1 MKLRVQNSRR
11 GIALIIVMIVII
23 VLGVLA
29 GGFAYS
35 MRVEMTL
42 ARRANFEPDLEWIGR
57 SGVEL
62 ARFVLAQPIP
72 NEPWDSLDQKWAGGS
87 GIRPGTQAM
96 NTVPTIL
103 EEISLENNQVGEG
116 RFSIKIVDAERKM
129 NINLADEPI
138 LKQALFLAGVDPSA
152 SSSIVEAILD
162 WRDPDDDPRIGGAE
176 SAYYLKLDPPYVA
189 KNGPIDDISELLL
202 IRDIT
207 PEMFWGGQSGAG
219 NHLLPHSS
227 QPLARG
233 RRRLS
238 RDETDLPPRVGLAD
252 LFTAISARQ
261 INVNTAS
268 AEVLQLVPGVD
279 PLMVQNILRHRGEF
293 PIGPGELAAL
303 MPGVGQ
309 ALFSVRSFTFE
320 VTVDAEIAGVKK
332 QYKAMLRR
340 NSPNSPRDI
349 QVLYLHGA

>member
-1 MKLRVQNSRR
+1 MKLRFQNSRR

-35 MRVEMTL
+35 MRVETTL
-42 ARRANFEPDLEWIGR
+42 ARHANFEPDLEWLGR

-62 ARFVLAQPIP
+62 ARFVLAQTIP
-72 NEPWDSLDQKWAGGS
+72 NEPWDSLDQKWAGGT
-87 GIRPGTQAM
+87 GIRPGSRPMDA
-96 NTVPTIL
+96 VPSIL
-103 EEISLENNQVGEG
+103 EQISLANNQVGEG
-116 RFSIKIVDAERKM
+116 HFSIKIVDAERKF
-129 NINLADEPI
+129 NINLADEPM
-138 LKQALFLAGVDPSA
+138 LKQALFLAGVDPS
-152 SSSIVEAILD
+152 SSSGIVEAIQD
-162 WRDPDDDPRIGGAE
+162 WRDPDDDSRIGGAE
-176 SAYYLKLDPPYVA
+176 SAYYLKLDPPYVS

-202 IRDIT
+202 IRDVT
-207 PEMFWGGQSGAG
+207 PEIYWGDGSGGRAM
-219 NHLLPHSS
+219 NYMP

-233 RRRLS
+233 RRRLF
-238 RDETDLPPRVGLAD
+238 RDESDLPPRIGLVN

-261 INVNTAS
+261 VNVNTAS
-268 AEVLQLVPGVD
+268 AEVLQLVPGID
-279 PLMVQNILRHRGEF
+279 PMMVQNVLRHRGEF

-332 QYKAMLRR
+332 QFKAVLRR
-340 NSPNSPRDI
+340 NSPRDI
-349 QVLYLHGA
+349 QVLFLHGA

>member
-1 MKLRVQNSRR
+1 MKFCSQNSRR

-35 MRVEMTL
+35 MRVETTL
-42 ARRANFEPDLEWIGR
+42 ARRANFEPDLEWLGR

-72 NEPWDSLDQKWAGGS
+72 NEPWDSLDQKWAGGTGFRAGS
-87 GIRPGTQAM
+87 RPMDA
-96 NTVPTIL
+96 VPSIL
-103 EEISLENNQVGEG
+103 DEISLENNQVGEG

-152 SSSIVEAILD
+152 SSGIVESIMD

-176 SAYYLKLDPPYVA
+176 SAYYLKLDPPYVS

-207 PEMFWGGQSGAG
+207 PEIYWGDGSGAG
-219 NHLLPHSS
+219 RAMNFMP

-233 RRRLS
+233 RRRMF
-238 RDETDLPPRVGLAD
+238 RDESDLPPRVGLVN

-293 PIGPGELAAL
+293 PIGPGELGAL
-303 MPGVGQ
+303 LPGVGQ
-309 ALFSVRSFTFE
+309 ALFTVRSFTFE
-320 VTVDAEIAGVKK
+320 VTVDAEIAGVKRH
-332 QYKAMLRR
+332 YKALLRR
-340 NSPNSPRDI
+340 ENPRNI
-349 QVLYLHGA
+349 QVLYLHGV